1 MTIPAA
7 LDLLLEL
14 PSQASSSSGSKT
26 FSLPRLVGHLAYH
39 AMMLEVHLTPK
50 PGLVDTANNGAHRD
64 MDLNTFIASAEAIA
78 PYLHSF
84 VSAGWVSAG
93 HPAAQLLSALRPIGI
108 EAEQAMFA
116 ATKGVN
122 THKGM
127 IFILGLICGSVGWLK
142 ANQLKIDAQHIGET
156 IRQACQ
162 FLVIDE
168 LKAKRDCEPETAGER
183 IYRQYGL
190 TGARG
195 EAASGLAMVMQ
206 HALPAYQA
214 CLTKGAS
221 TEQALWHTLLVLM
234 ANNND
239 SNLVSRGGLA
249 GLHFVQEQAQQ
260 LLAKGGFLYQEIEQA
275 LTALDSALIEKHLSP
290 GGSAD
295 LLAATWLIYEL
306 VQLFKVRH

>member
-7 LDLLLEL
+7 LDLLFEL
-14 PSQASSSSGSKT
+14 PSQAPCAGSAKT

-50 PGLVDTANNGAHRD
+50 PGLVDTVNNGAHRD
-64 MDLNTFIASAEAIA
+64 MDLNTFILSAEAIA
-78 PYLHSF
+78 PYLQSF
-84 VSAGWVSAG
+84 VSVGWECAGN
-93 HPAAQLLSALRPIGI
+93 PAAQLLTALRPIGI

-116 ATKGVN
+116 ATQGVN

-168 LKAKRDCEPETAGER
+168 LKVKREPETAGER

-195 EAASGLAMVMQ
+195 EAASGLAMVMR

-214 CLTKGAS
+214 CLIQGAS
-221 TEQALWHTLLVLM
+221 TEQALWHALLVLM

-239 SNLVSRGGLA
+239 SNLAARGGLE
-249 GLHFVQEQAQQ
+249 GLRFVQDQAQQ

-275 LTALDSALIEKHLSP
+275 LSVLDNALIEKDLSP

-295 LLAATWLIYEL
+295 LLAATWLVNEL
-306 VQLFKVRH
+306 VQLFKM

>member
-7 LDLLLEL
+7 LNLLMEL
-14 PSQASSSSGSKT
+14 PGQTSFAGRTKA

-50 PGLVDTANNGAHRD
+50 PGLVDTVNNGAHHD
-64 MDLNTFIASAEAIA
+64 MDINTFIMSAEAIA
-78 PYLHSF
+78 PYLQSF
-84 VSAGWVSAG
+84 VSIGWENAAN
-93 HPAAQLLSALRPIGI
+93 PADQLLSALRPVGI
-108 EAEQAMFA
+108 KAEQAMFEV
-116 ATKGVN
+116 TQGVN

-127 IFILGLICGSVGWLK
+127 IFILGLICGSVGWLRG
-142 ANQLKIDAQHIGET
+142 NQRKIDAQRIGET
-156 IRQACQ
+156 IFQACQ

-168 LKAKRDCEPETAGER
+168 LKVKRECKLETAGER

-195 EAASGLAMVMQ
+195 EAASGLSMVMRYS
-206 HALPAYQA
+206 LPAYQD
-214 CLTKGAS
+214 CLIKGAS

-239 SNLVSRGGLA
+239 SNLAARGGLS
-249 GLHFVQEQAQQ
+249 GLGFVQEQAQQ

-275 LTALDSALIEKHLSP
+275 LTALDEALIEKHLSP

-295 LLAATWLIYEL
+295 LLAATWLINEL
-306 VQLFKVRH
+306 SLLFKDS

>member
-1 MTIPAA
+1 MTIPATF
-7 LDLLLEL
+7 DVQLES
-14 PSQASSSSGSKT
+14 PNQASSVGGSKT

-50 PGLVDTANNGAHRD
+50 PGLVDTVNSGAHRD

-78 PYLHSF
+78 PYLQAF
-84 VSAGWVSAG
+84 VSAGWRCAAS
-93 HPAAQLLSALRPIGI
+93 PAAQLMTVLRPIGI
-108 EAEQAMFA
+108 EAEQAMLN
-116 ATKGVN
+116 ATQGVN

-142 ANQLKIDAQHIGET
+142 ANQLKIDALLIGDT
-156 IRQACQ
+156 IGQACQ

-168 LKAKRDCEPETAGER
+168 LKVKHDAECETAGER

-195 EAASGLAMVMQ
+195 EAASGLAMVTQ
-206 HALPAYQA
+206 HALPAYQT
-214 CLTKGAS
+214 CLTQGAS

-239 SNLVSRGGLA
+239 SNLAARGGLA
-249 GLHFVQEQAQQ
+249 GLHFVQAQAQQ
-260 LLAKGGFLYQEIEQA
+260 LLTQGGFLYQEIEQA
-275 LTALDSALIEKHLSP
+275 LTSLDHILIEKHLSP

-295 LLAATWLIYEL
+295 LLAATWLIHEL
-306 VQLFKVRH
+306 VVLFKVI